1 MIDITVN
8 TDSIDLVD
16 VEPVFPIG
24 GIPLSL
30 DILDVN
36 AVAITLP
43 GSPSLLGDSEIEVEI

>member
-8 TDSIDLVD
+8 TNSIDLVD